1 MSLLD
6 TPTSTQTASAPGTAV
21 QLVTTLLIPLVTI
34 IGMIVLLALHDIDSA
49 TAVGV
54 IGLLSGVH
62 GGATVANTFASK

>member
-6 TPTSTQTASAPGTAV
+6 TPSTPTASAPGTAV

-34 IGMIVLLALHDIDSA
+34 ISMVVLLALHDIDA
-49 TAVGV
+49 PTAVGV

-62 GGATVANTFASK
+62 GGAVVANASASK